1 MAIDEPSGTA
11 PPVVIF
17 GCAPLVVGLHAVLD
31 YARAF
36 AARVGAELLRGTRP
50 SDARLA
56 GGRPFGA
63 GALAG
68 LARGGGPPPL
78 RGHARR
84 LRGGSRGSP
93 PCRSGVR
100 RRSDRIAQGTGAPP

>member
-17 GCAPLVVGLHAVLD
+17 GCAPLVVRLHAVLD

-50 SDARLA
+50 SDARRA
-56 GGRPFGA
+56 GGGPFGA
-63 GALAG
+63 RALAG
-68 LARGGGPPPL
+68 RARGCGPPPL
-78 RGHARR
+78 GVHARR
-84 LRGGSRGSP
+84 RRGGSRGGRP
-93 PCRSGVR
+93 RGGGVR
-100 RRSDRIAQGTGAPP
+100 ARA

>member
-1 MAIDEPSGTA
+1 MAIDEPSSTG

-17 GCAPLVVGLHAVLD
+17 GRPPLVVGLHAVLD

-50 SDARLA
+50 SDARRA

-68 LARGGGPPPL
+68 RARGRGPPPL
-78 RGHARR
+78 GVHARR
-84 LRGGSRGSP
+84 RRGGSRGGP
-93 PCRSGVR
+93 PRGGGVR
-100 RRSDRIAQGTGAPP
+100 ARAD